1 MQYALMEV
9 QGKSYLVDANEMQAV
24 EFHGPE
30 NIADSPKPDEQ
41 ASALIL
47 CYGAYL
53 PQPGVTYEKALF
65 DLLGAKGTW
74 LGTIAESICHLIAVQ
89 DVRALGIVKVAGQTR
104 IPFAILIQA
113 HPAITDKIKGDD
125 ALAITG
131 FVRYGN
137 MSPSDNLLN
146 RQGVFALQAVERGG
160 AGNLTLESW
169 GKAIDR
175 NRAQRISRK
184 IR

>member
-1 MQYALMEV
+1 MQYALMEA

-24 EFHGPE
+24 ECHGPE
-30 NIADSPKPDEQ
+30 NIADSPKPNEQ
-41 ASALIL
+41 TSALMR

-74 LGTIAESICHLIAVQ
+74 LGSIVESICHLIAVQ
-89 DVRALGIVKVAGQTR
+89 DIRALGIVEVSGQTR
-104 IPFAILIQA
+104 IPFASLIQA
-113 HPAITDKIKGDD
+113 HPSITDRIKGDD

-131 FVRYGN
+131 FIRYSN
-137 MSPSDNLLN
+137 MSPADNLLN
-146 RQGVFALQAVERGG
+146 RQGVFALQAVERG
-160 AGNLTLESW
+160 AADNLTLESW
-169 GKAIDR
+169 DKAIDR
-175 NRAQRISRK
+175 TRAQRIARK